1 MMVTRKLTPVS
12 CVSAKL
18 KPATTLVD
26 QMAELRCSI
35 ARASASKPRIGSLA
49 VPVTLGE
56 TYYLSL
62 KHDSAKAGKFDFYV
76 VQQSQGGSNPVE
88 KNEAANDS
96 KDTAEPLAYEKNSSY
111 KGFYVA
117 GNLIS
122 GGKDVDW
129 YSVTVG
135 SDATGNDFNIYC
147 FNSGSGL
154 EGLQVSLTEADGTP
168 VVWAQEEPENMGA
181 WRFLR
186 VQWGERIFGKYPLSV
201 ECRPASA
208 SPATGSHKSHDIE
221 QDEILTKVIGKSTK
235 PAGHH

>member
-1 MMVTRKLTPVS
+1 MAA
-12 CVSAKL
+12 SAGAPPRPSIPDRRRVRVPTVL
-18 KPATTLVD
+18 QLEATECGAASLGMILAHHGRWVPLE
-26 QMAELRCSI
+26 ELRIITGVS
-35 ARASASKPRIGSLA
+35 RDG
-49 VPVTLGE
+49 
-56 TYYLSL
+56 
-62 KHDSAKAGKFDFYV
+62 AKAGKFDFYV

-168 VVWAQEEPENMGA
+168 VVGFKSTQAEGSVKSQGNKLKAGS
-181 WRFLR
+181 
-186 VQWGERIFGKYPLSV
+186 KYLV
-201 ECRPASA
+201 KVSA
-208 SPATGSHKSHDIE
+208 SGQSATVVSNHYTCAFVF
-221 QDEILTKVIGKSTK
+221 Q
-235 PAGHH
+235 PPQP